1 MASRAGSPNK
11 NKQFLL
17 KRLQD
22 MFGEDFDPVISAAQN
37 AIRMQEI
44 ASNTNDPVDEFNQRK
59 ECVNAWD
66 KIAQYVTPKLKSV
79 ELSGNEGEPLSIQIV
94 NYKDSVNADS

>member
-44 ASNTNDPVDEFNQRK
+44 ASDASDPIDEFNQRK

>member
-17 KRLQD
+17 NRLQD
-22 MFGEDFDPVISAAQN
+22 MFGEDFDPVINAAQN

-44 ASNTNDPVDEFNQRK
+44 ASDASDPIDEFNQRK